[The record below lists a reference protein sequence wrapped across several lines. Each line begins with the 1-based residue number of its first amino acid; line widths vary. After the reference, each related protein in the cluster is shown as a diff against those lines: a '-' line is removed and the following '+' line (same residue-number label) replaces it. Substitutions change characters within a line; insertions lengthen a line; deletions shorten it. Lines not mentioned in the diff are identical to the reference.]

1 MSTASVSES
10 ESALVLEK
18 VVVKGRPKKSKKVIE
33 ISGEDLFAELV
44 ERSVCEVVVGGEKAL
59 SLSEEK
65 KEKKQALAEEKK
77 QAKKALSEEKN
88 KQKKRYPKKR

>member
-1 MSTASVSES
+1 MSTASESVS

-59 SLSEEK
+59 S
-65 KEKKQALAEEKK
+65 EEKK
-77 QAKKALSEEKN
+77 QAKKRYPKKKN
-88 KQKKRYPKKR
+88 KQKKCYPKKKNKQKKC